1 MIVKNEMTNTITID
15 TAPDIT
21 KIHPNRLFLKVIA
34 KENKNNE
41 NIVIKRD
48 GIKVKSE
55 KKIIYFLLAIE
66 PRTLIL
72 FFNEFFISI
81 KIIIKK
87 TNSNIPLKI
96 KSIWRLR
103 SFNLTKLLSINV
115 KNVINPIVSVLRNMS
130 VINRFLFKKVNIN

>member
-1 MIVKNEMTNTITID
+1 M
-15 TAPDIT
+15 
-21 KIHPNRLFLKVIA
+21 
-34 KENKNNE
+34 
-41 NIVIKRD
+41 
-48 GIKVKSE
+48 
-55 KKIIYFLLAIE
+55 
-66 PRTLIL
+66 
-72 FFNEFFISI
+72 
-81 KIIIKK
+81 IIKK